1 MGRTHTKLSVPAL
14 PHGTRSLPR
23 RMQGSGR
30 MWPRVRVE
38 SARVG
43 YEGQLGRHAARPP
56 APRLV
61 GVIAGGTAQ
70 PTLHVHVV
78 SGGGPWLAK
87 HAGASGSR
95 KARGTSGGG
104 VIGRYPAAAAR
115 LVASWCRE
123 MNRRHNVVA
132 RRLRR
137 RWARQ
142 RCMQVPPFDSAAH
155 AEIVDYRDYHRYATI
170 AMALSRV
177 EAEGIP
183 GALAEAGVYRGWA
196 SRFIHRIAPKRR
208 YYLFDTFE
216 GFHADDLDAGVGEDL
231 RFRDTSVEL
240 VLCHIG
246 DTTNIE
252 PRPGRVPETFA
263 GLEGERFAFV
273 LLDMD
278 LQRPTLSALAFF
290 YPRLSPGAISW
301 CTTTTTRSR
310 TGAASGPSTSSWR
323 TSPKG

>member
-1 MGRTHTKLSVPAL
+1 M
-14 PHGTRSLPR
+14 
-23 RMQGSGR
+23 
-30 MWPRVRVE
+30 
-38 SARVG
+38 
-43 YEGQLGRHAARPP
+43 
-56 APRLV
+56 
-61 GVIAGGTAQ
+61 
-70 PTLHVHVV
+70 
-78 SGGGPWLAK
+78 
-87 HAGASGSR
+87 
-95 KARGTSGGG
+95 
-104 VIGRYPAAAAR
+104 IGRYPAAAAR

-132 RRLRR
+132 RRLRT

-142 RCMQVPPFDSAAH
+142 RCMQAPPFDSAAH

-240 VLCHIG
+240 VLRHIG

-290 YPRLSPGAISW
+290 YPRLSPGGYLMVHDYHNPESDWGCKRAVDEFMADKPEGVIELADMWGSVVFRRAR
-301 CTTTTTRSR
+301 TASR
-310 TGAASGPSTSSWR
+310 EERA
-323 TSPKG
+323 